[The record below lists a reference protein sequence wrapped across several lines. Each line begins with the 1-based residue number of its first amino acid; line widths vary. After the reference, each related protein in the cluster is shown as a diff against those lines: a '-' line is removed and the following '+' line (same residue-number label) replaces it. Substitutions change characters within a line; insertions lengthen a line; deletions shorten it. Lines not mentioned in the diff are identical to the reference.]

1 MQQRARQLKMP
12 ACQGAAAEL
21 KARASWQTAAQ
32 SAHLPQADDPVSKP
46 NAREQRPPGGG
57 HLIARG
63 SSLQHQLYCGGLVA
77 GGINL
82 THMWFTC

>member
-1 MQQRARQLKMP
+1 MQQRVGQVKMQ

-21 KARASWQTAAQ
+21 KAHASWQTAAQ
-32 SAHLPQADDPVSKP
+32 SARLPRADDPVSKP
-46 NAREQRPPGGG
+46 NAREQRSPGGG
-57 HLIARG
+57 HLITRW

-82 THMWFTC
+82 TQMWFRC